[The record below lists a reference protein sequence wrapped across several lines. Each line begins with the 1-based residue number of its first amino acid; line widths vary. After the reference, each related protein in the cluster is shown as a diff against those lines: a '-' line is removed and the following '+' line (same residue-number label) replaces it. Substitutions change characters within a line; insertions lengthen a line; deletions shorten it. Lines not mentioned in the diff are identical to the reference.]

1 MAPRRPSV
9 SWAAFVLFFLTMIVV
24 TVVLDWANGLLAMRY
39 LAIQIGL
46 IILGVGVFALV
57 GWRVPQIT
65 AQQGVLLAF
74 TVGALTIIPA
84 ILMGL
89 GDIPGSV
96 SYTHLTLPTIL
107 LV

>member
-1 MAPRRPSV
+1 MV
-9 SWAAFVLFFLTMIVV
+9 VV

-65 AQQGVLLAF
+65 AQQGALLAF

-89 GDIPGSV
+89 GDMPGFWPQYFLVASGMAAGSLLALLFV
-96 SYTHLTLPTIL
+96 RLSDHLSKHD
-107 LV
+107 